1 MIYVLNKEN
10 FKFIGRFDNMKFAKE
25 MLNKEG
31 ISEDNCIFTE
41 EIGMKYVSRIVE
53 VDGKVVYM
61 NKDWWTKEAPSIIED
76 YENHKVYDFI
86 EVSKPEEERELVS
99 LDRFKRELYQNID
112 RINAI
117 DGVAGEV
124 DYNITVGSEFISL
137 FREECIFTDFETI
150 SPLQIAQKLLAVISL
165 VQTGSFREA
174 KAVLKTVENDEFLTE
189 ERIQKY
195 IDMLDAADSIEY
207 ATEENHYDKVEET
220 EEPAEEDK

>member
-31 ISEDNCIFTE
+31 ILEDECIFTE
-41 EIGMKYVSRIVE
+41 DIGMKYVSRIVE
-53 VDGKVVYM
+53 VDGKVIYM
-61 NKDWWTKEAPSIIED
+61 NKVWWSKEAPSIIED

-86 EVSKPEEERELVS
+86 EVSKPENERKPVS

-124 DYNITVGSEFISL
+124 DYNISVGSDFIAL
-137 FREECIFTDFETI
+137 FREECIFTDFKSVT
-150 SPLQIAQKLLAVISL
+150 PLEIAQKLMAVISL

-174 KAVLKTVENDEFLTE
+174 KLVLKTIENDAFLTP
-189 ERIQKY
+189 ERIKKY
-195 IDMLDAADSIEY
+195 EDMLDSADAITY
-207 ATEENHYDKVEET
+207 ATD
-220 EEPAEEDK
+220 EDFFYTAQ

>member
-31 ISEDNCIFTE
+31 ILEDECIFTE
-41 EIGMKYVSRIVE
+41 DIGMKYVSRIVE
-53 VDGKVVYM
+53 VDGKVIYM
-61 NKDWWTKEAPSIIED
+61 NKDWWSKEAPSIIED

-86 EVSKPEEERELVS
+86 EVSKPEEERKPVS

-124 DYNITVGSEFISL
+124 DYNISVGSDFIAL
-137 FREECIFTDFETI
+137 FREECIFTDFQSVT
-150 SPLQIAQKLLAVISL
+150 PLEIAQKLMAVISL

-174 KAVLKTVENDEFLTE
+174 KLVLKTIENDAFLTPA
-189 ERIQKY
+189 RIQKY
-195 IDMLDAADSIEY
+195 EDMLDSADAITY
-207 ATEENHYDKVEET
+207 ATD
-220 EEPAEEDK
+220 EDFFYTAQ

>member
-31 ISEDNCIFTE
+31 ILEDDCIFAE
-41 EIGMKYVSRIVE
+41 ETGMKYVSRIVE
-53 VDGKVVYM
+53 VDGKVIYN
-61 NKDWWTKEAPSIIED
+61 NKDWWTKEAPYIIED

-86 EVSKPEEERELVS
+86 EVSKPEAERKMVS

-124 DYNITVGSEFISL
+124 DYNISVGSDFISL
-137 FREECIFTDFETI
+137 FREECIFTDFQSVT
-150 SPLQIAQKLLAVISL
+150 PLEIAQKLMVVISL

-174 KAVLKTVENDEFLTE
+174 KLVLQTIENDAFLTP

-195 IDMLDAADSIEY
+195 KDMLDSADAITY
-207 ATEENHYDKVEET
+207 AT
-220 EEPAEEDK
+220 AEDFFYTAQ

>member
-31 ISEDNCIFTE
+31 ILEDECIFTE
-41 EIGMKYVSRIVE
+41 DIGMKYVSRIVE
-53 VDGKVVYM
+53 VDGKVIYM
-61 NKDWWTKEAPSIIED
+61 NKDWWSKEAPSIIED

-86 EVSKPEEERELVS
+86 EVSKPEDKRKPVS

-124 DYNITVGSEFISL
+124 DYNISVGSDFISL
-137 FREECIFTDFETI
+137 FREECIFTDFQSVT
-150 SPLQIAQKLLAVISL
+150 PLEIAQKLMAVISL

-174 KAVLKTVENDEFLTE
+174 KLVLKTIENDAFLTP
-189 ERIQKY
+189 ERIKKY
-195 IDMLDAADSIEY
+195 EDMLNSADAITY
-207 ATEENHYDKVEET
+207 AT
-220 EEPAEEDK
+220 AEDFFYTAQ

>member
-31 ISEDNCIFTE
+31 ILEDECIFTE
-41 EIGMKYVSRIVE
+41 DIGMKYVSRIVE
-53 VDGKVVYM
+53 VDGKVIYM
-61 NKDWWTKEAPSIIED
+61 NKDWWSKEAPSIIEN

-86 EVSKPEEERELVS
+86 EVSKPEYERKLVS

-124 DYNITVGSEFISL
+124 DYNISVGSDFISL
-137 FREECIFTDFETI
+137 FREECIFTDFQSVT
-150 SPLQIAQKLLAVISL
+150 PLEIAQKLMAVISL

-174 KAVLKTVENDEFLTE
+174 KLVLKTIENDAFLTP
-189 ERIQKY
+189 ERIKKY
-195 IDMLDAADSIEY
+195 EDMLDSADAITY
-207 ATEENHYDKVEET
+207 ATDEDYFYTASDIT
-220 EEPAEEDK
+220 EK

>member
-31 ISEDNCIFTE
+31 ITEDDCIFTE
-41 EIGMKYVSRIVE
+41 DIGMKYVSRIVE
-53 VDGKVVYM
+53 VDGKVIYM
-61 NKDWWTKEAPSIIED
+61 NKDWWSKEAPAIIED
-76 YENHKVYDFI
+76 YENQKVYDFI
-86 EVSKPEEERELVS
+86 EVSKPEDKRKPVS

-124 DYNITVGSEFISL
+124 DYNISVGSDFISL
-137 FREECIFTDFETI
+137 FREECIFTDFQSVT
-150 SPLQIAQKLLAVISL
+150 PLEIAQKLMAVISL

-174 KAVLKTVENDEFLTE
+174 KLVLKTIENDAFLTP
-189 ERIQKY
+189 ERIKKY
-195 IDMLDAADSIEY
+195 EDMLDSADAITY
-207 ATEENHYDKVEET
+207 ATD
-220 EEPAEEDK
+220 EDYFYTAQ

>member
-31 ISEDNCIFTE
+31 ILEDECIFTE
-41 EIGMKYVSRIVE
+41 DIGMKYVSRIVE
-53 VDGKVVYM
+53 VDGKVIYM
-61 NKDWWTKEAPSIIED
+61 NKDWWSKEAPSIIED

-86 EVSKPEEERELVS
+86 EVSKQEYKKKQFS

-124 DYNITVGSEFISL
+124 DYNISVGSDFIAL
-137 FREECIFTDFETI
+137 FREECIFTDFQSVT
-150 SPLQIAQKLLAVISL
+150 PLEIAQKLLAVISL

-174 KAVLKTVENDEFLTE
+174 KLVLKTVENDAFLTP
-189 ERIQKY
+189 ERIKKY
-195 IDMLDAADSIEY
+195 EDMLDSADAITY
-207 ATEENHYDKVEET
+207 ATDEDYFYTASDIT
-220 EEPAEEDK
+220 EK

>member
-31 ISEDNCIFTE
+31 ILEDECIFTE
-41 EIGMKYVSRIVE
+41 DIGMKYVSRIVE
-53 VDGKVVYM
+53 VDGKVIYM
-61 NKDWWTKEAPSIIED
+61 NKDWWSKEAPSIIED

-86 EVSKPEEERELVS
+86 EVSKPENERKPVS

-124 DYNITVGSEFISL
+124 DYNISVGSDFIAL
-137 FREECIFTDFETI
+137 FREECIFTDFKSVT
-150 SPLQIAQKLLAVISL
+150 PLEIAQKLMAVISL

-174 KAVLKTVENDEFLTE
+174 KLVLKTIENDAFLTP
-189 ERIQKY
+189 ERIKKY
-195 IDMLDAADSIEY
+195 EDMLDSADAITY
-207 ATEENHYDKVEET
+207 ATD
-220 EEPAEEDK
+220 EDFFYTAQ

>member
-31 ISEDNCIFTE
+31 ILEDECIFTE
-41 EIGMKYVSRIVE
+41 DIGMKYVSRIVE
-53 VDGKVVYM
+53 VDGKVIYM
-61 NKDWWTKEAPSIIED
+61 NKDWWSKEAPSIIED

-86 EVSKPEEERELVS
+86 EVSKPEDKRKPVS

-124 DYNITVGSEFISL
+124 DYNISVGSDFIAL
-137 FREECIFTDFETI
+137 FREECIFTDFQSVT
-150 SPLQIAQKLLAVISL
+150 PLEIAQKLMAVISL

-174 KAVLKTVENDEFLTE
+174 KLVLKTIENDAFLTP
-189 ERIQKY
+189 ERIKKY
-195 IDMLDAADSIEY
+195 EDMLDSADAITY
-207 ATEENHYDKVEET
+207 ATD
-220 EEPAEEDK
+220 EDYFYTAQ

>member
-31 ISEDNCIFTE
+31 ILEDECIFTE
-41 EIGMKYVSRIVE
+41 DIGMKYVSRIVE
-53 VDGKVVYM
+53 VDGKVIYM
-61 NKDWWTKEAPSIIED
+61 NKDWWSKEAPSIIED

-86 EVSKPEEERELVS
+86 EVSKPEDKRKQVS

-124 DYNITVGSEFISL
+124 DYNISVGSDFISL
-137 FREECIFTDFETI
+137 FREECIFTDFQSVT
-150 SPLQIAQKLLAVISL
+150 PLEIAQKLMAVISL

-174 KAVLKTVENDEFLTE
+174 KLVLKTIENDAFLTP
-189 ERIQKY
+189 ERIKNY
-195 IDMLDAADSIEY
+195 EDMLDSADAITY
-207 ATEENHYDKVEET
+207 ATD
-220 EEPAEEDK
+220 EDYFYTAQ

>member
-31 ISEDNCIFTE
+31 ISEDDCIFAE

-61 NKDWWTKEAPSIIED
+61 NKDWWTKEAQSIIED

-99 LDRFKRELYQNID
+99 LDRFKRELNQNVD
-112 RINAI
+112 KINAI

-124 DYNITVGSEFISL
+124 NYNISVGSDFISL
-137 FREECIFTDFETI
+137 FREECIFTDFQTVT
-150 SPLQIAQKLLAVISL
+150 PLEIAQKLMAVISL

-174 KAVLKTVENDEFLTE
+174 KLVLKTIENDAFLTP

-195 IDMLDAADSIEY
+195 EDMLDSADAITY
-207 ATEENHYDKVEET
+207 ATPEEFFYTAQENV
-220 EEPAEEDK
+220 

>member
-31 ISEDNCIFTE
+31 ILEDDCIFTE
-41 EIGMKYVSRIVE
+41 EMRMKYVSRIVE

-61 NKDWWTKEAPSIIED
+61 NKDWWSKEAPSIIED

-86 EVSKPEEERELVS
+86 EVSKPEEDRERVS
-99 LDRFKRELYQNID
+99 LDRFKREFNQNID

-117 DGVAGEV
+117 DGLAGEI
-124 DYNITVGSEFISL
+124 DYNMTVGDEFIAL
-137 FREECIFTDFETI
+137 FREECVKTDFKGIT
-150 SPLQIAQKLLAVISL
+150 PLEIGVKLAPVISL

-174 KAVLKTVENDEFLTE
+174 KQVLQTMETDSFLTE
-189 ERIQKY
+189 ERMAKY
-195 IDMLDAADSIEY
+195 IAMMDAADAIEY
-207 ATEENHYDKVEET
+207 ATDEDFFYTAQENV
-220 EEPAEEDK
+220 

>member
-31 ISEDNCIFTE
+31 ILEDKCIFTE
-41 EIGMKYVSRIVE
+41 DIGMKYVSRIVE
-53 VDGKVVYM
+53 VDGKVIYM
-61 NKDWWTKEAPSIIED
+61 NKDWWSKEAPTIIED

-86 EVSKPEEERELVS
+86 EVSKPENERKPVS

-124 DYNITVGSEFISL
+124 DYNISVGSDFIAL
-137 FREECIFTDFETI
+137 FREECIFTDFQSVT
-150 SPLQIAQKLLAVISL
+150 PLEIAQKLMAVISL

-174 KAVLKTVENDEFLTE
+174 KLVLKTIENDAFLTP
-189 ERIQKY
+189 ERIKKY
-195 IDMLDAADSIEY
+195 EDMLDSADAITY
-207 ATEENHYDKVEET
+207 ATD
-220 EEPAEEDK
+220 EDFFYTAQ

>member
-31 ISEDNCIFTE
+31 ITENDCIFTE
-41 EIGMKYVSRIVE
+41 DIGMKYVSRIVE
-53 VDGKVVYM
+53 VDGKVIYM
-61 NKDWWTKEAPSIIED
+61 NKDWWSKEAPSIIED

-86 EVSKPEEERELVS
+86 EVSKPEYERKPVS
-99 LDRFKRELYQNID
+99 LDRFKREFNQNID

-124 DYNITVGSEFISL
+124 DYNISVGSDFIAL
-137 FREECIFTDFETI
+137 FREECIFTDFQSVT
-150 SPLQIAQKLLAVISL
+150 PLEIAQKLMTVISL

-174 KAVLKTVENDEFLTE
+174 KLVLKTVENDAFLTP
-189 ERIQKY
+189 ERIKKY
-195 IDMLDAADSIEY
+195 EDMLDSADAITY
-207 ATEENHYDKVEET
+207 ATD
-220 EEPAEEDK
+220 EDYFYTASEVTKKQL

>member
-25 MLNKEG
+25 MLNKAG
-31 ISEDNCIFTE
+31 ITEDDCIFTE
-41 EIGMKYVSRIVE
+41 DIGMKYVSRIVE

-86 EVSKPEEERELVS
+86 EVSKPENERTQVS
-99 LDRFKRELYQNID
+99 LDRFKREFNQNID

-117 DGVAGEV
+117 DGIAGEV
-124 DYNITVGSEFISL
+124 NYNISVGSDFIAL
-137 FREECIFTDFETI
+137 FREECIFTDFQSVT
-150 SPLQIAQKLLAVISL
+150 PLEIAKKLMSVISL

-174 KAVLKTVENDEFLTE
+174 KLVLKTVENDAFLTP

-195 IDMLDAADSIEY
+195 EDMLDSADAITY
-207 ATEENHYDKVEET
+207 ATD
-220 EEPAEEDK
+220 EDFFYTANADL

>member
-31 ISEDNCIFTE
+31 ITEDDCIFTE
-41 EIGMKYVSRIVE
+41 DIGMKYVSRIVE

-61 NKDWWTKEAPSIIED
+61 NKDWWTNEAPSIIED

-86 EVSKPEEERELVS
+86 EVSKPEDKRKPVS

-124 DYNITVGSEFISL
+124 DYNISVGSDFISL
-137 FREECIFTDFETI
+137 FREECIFTDFQSVT
-150 SPLQIAQKLLAVISL
+150 PLEIAQKLMAVISL

-174 KAVLKTVENDEFLTE
+174 KLVLKTIENDAFLTP
-189 ERIQKY
+189 ERIKKY
-195 IDMLDAADSIEY
+195 EDMLDSADAITY
-207 ATEENHYDKVEET
+207 ATD
-220 EEPAEEDK
+220 EDYFYTAQ

>member
-31 ISEDNCIFTE
+31 ILEDECIFTE
-41 EIGMKYVSRIVE
+41 DIGMKYVSRIVE
-53 VDGKVVYM
+53 VDGKVIYM
-61 NKDWWTKEAPSIIED
+61 NKDWWSKEAPSIIED

-86 EVSKPEEERELVS
+86 EVSKPEDKRKPVS

-124 DYNITVGSEFISL
+124 DYNISVGSDFIAL
-137 FREECIFTDFETI
+137 FREECIFTDFQSVT
-150 SPLQIAQKLLAVISL
+150 PLEIAQKLMAVISL

-174 KAVLKTVENDEFLTE
+174 KLVLKTIENDAFLTP
-189 ERIQKY
+189 ERIKKY
-195 IDMLDAADSIEY
+195 EDMLDSADAISY
-207 ATEENHYDKVEET
+207 ATD
-220 EEPAEEDK
+220 EDYFYTAQ

>member
-31 ISEDNCIFTE
+31 ILEDECIFTE
-41 EIGMKYVSRIVE
+41 DIGMKYVSRIVE
-53 VDGKVVYM
+53 VDGKVIYM
-61 NKDWWTKEAPSIIED
+61 NKDWWSKEAPSIIED

-86 EVSKPEEERELVS
+86 EVSKPEEERKPVS

-124 DYNITVGSEFISL
+124 DYNISVGSDFIAL
-137 FREECIFTDFETI
+137 FREECIFTDFQSVT
-150 SPLQIAQKLLAVISL
+150 PLEIAQKLMAVISL

-174 KAVLKTVENDEFLTE
+174 KLVLKTIENDAFLTP
-189 ERIQKY
+189 ERIKKY
-195 IDMLDAADSIEY
+195 EDMLDSADAITY
-207 ATEENHYDKVEET
+207 ATD
-220 EEPAEEDK
+220 EDFFYTAQ

>member
-31 ISEDNCIFTE
+31 ITEDECIFTE
-41 EIGMKYVSRIVE
+41 DIGMKYVSRIVE
-53 VDGKVVYM
+53 VDGKVIYM
-61 NKDWWTKEAPSIIED
+61 NKDWWSKEAPSIIED

-86 EVSKPEEERELVS
+86 EVSKPEDKRKPVS

-124 DYNITVGSEFISL
+124 DYNISVGSDFISL
-137 FREECIFTDFETI
+137 FREECIFTDFQSVT
-150 SPLQIAQKLLAVISL
+150 PLEIAQKLMAVISL

-174 KAVLKTVENDEFLTE
+174 KLVLKTIENDAFLTP
-189 ERIQKY
+189 ERIKKY
-195 IDMLDAADSIEY
+195 EDMLDSADAITY
-207 ATEENHYDKVEET
+207 ATD
-220 EEPAEEDK
+220 EDYFYTAQ

>member
-31 ISEDNCIFTE
+31 ILEDECIFTE
-41 EIGMKYVSRIVE
+41 DIGMKYVSRIVE
-53 VDGKVVYM
+53 VDGKVIYM
-61 NKDWWTKEAPSIIED
+61 NKDWWSKEAPSIIED

-86 EVSKPEEERELVS
+86 EVSKPEDKRKPVS

-124 DYNITVGSEFISL
+124 DYNISVGSDFIAL
-137 FREECIFTDFETI
+137 FREECIFTDFQSVT
-150 SPLQIAQKLLAVISL
+150 PLEIAQKLMAVISL

-174 KAVLKTVENDEFLTE
+174 KLVLKTIENDAFLTP
-189 ERIQKY
+189 ERIKKY
-195 IDMLDAADSIEY
+195 EDMLDSADAITY
-207 ATEENHYDKVEET
+207 ATAEDFFYTAQEN
-220 EEPAEEDK
+220 A

>member
-31 ISEDNCIFTE
+31 ILEDECIFTE
-41 EIGMKYVSRIVE
+41 DIGMKYVSRIVE
-53 VDGKVVYM
+53 VDGKVIYM
-61 NKDWWTKEAPSIIED
+61 NKDWWSKEAPSIIED

-86 EVSKPEEERELVS
+86 EVSKPEDKRKPVS

-124 DYNITVGSEFISL
+124 DYNISVGSDFIAL
-137 FREECIFTDFETI
+137 FREECIFTDFQSVT
-150 SPLQIAQKLLAVISL
+150 PLEIAQKLMAVISL

-174 KAVLKTVENDEFLTE
+174 KLVLKTIENDAFLTP
-189 ERIQKY
+189 ERIKKY
-195 IDMLDAADSIEY
+195 EDMLDSADAITY
-207 ATEENHYDKVEET
+207 ATDEDFFYTAQEN
-220 EEPAEEDK
+220 A

>member
-31 ISEDNCIFTE
+31 ITEDDCIFTE
-41 EIGMKYVSRIVE
+41 DIGMKYVSRIVE

-61 NKDWWTKEAPSIIED
+61 NKDWWTNEAPSIIED

-86 EVSKPEEERELVS
+86 EVSKPEAERKMVS

-124 DYNITVGSEFISL
+124 DYNISVGSDFISL
-137 FREECIFTDFETI
+137 FREMCVITVFEEIT
-150 SPLQIAQKLLAVISL
+150 PLQIAEKTANVIPL
-165 VQTGSFREA
+165 ILTGSFKEA
-174 KAVLKTVENDEFLTE
+174 IVLIQHLDVDEFLTQ
-189 ERIQKY
+189 ERLNLFIN
-195 IDMLDAADSIEY
+195 MLKSADSIDY
-207 ATEENHYDKVEET
+207 MS
-220 EEPAEEDK
+220 

>member
-31 ISEDNCIFTE
+31 ILEDDCIFAE
-41 EIGMKYVSRIVE
+41 ETGMKYVSRIVE
-53 VDGKVVYM
+53 VDGKVIYM
-61 NKDWWTKEAPSIIED
+61 NKDWWSKEAPSIIED

-86 EVSKPEEERELVS
+86 EVSKPEDKRKPVS

-124 DYNITVGSEFISL
+124 DYNISVGSDFISL
-137 FREECIFTDFETI
+137 FREECIFTDFQSVT
-150 SPLQIAQKLLAVISL
+150 PLEIAQKLMAVISL

-174 KAVLKTVENDEFLTE
+174 KLVLKTIENDAFLTP
-189 ERIQKY
+189 ERIKKY
-195 IDMLDAADSIEY
+195 EDMLDSADAITY
-207 ATEENHYDKVEET
+207 ATD
-220 EEPAEEDK
+220 EDYFYTAQ

>member
-1 MIYVLNKEN
+1 MIYGLNKEN

-31 ISEDNCIFTE
+31 ILEDECIFTE
-41 EIGMKYVSRIVE
+41 DIGMKYVSRIVE
-53 VDGKVVYM
+53 VDGKVIYM
-61 NKDWWTKEAPSIIED
+61 NKDWWSKEAPSIIED

-86 EVSKPEEERELVS
+86 EVSKPEDKRKPVS

-124 DYNITVGSEFISL
+124 DYNISVGSDFISL
-137 FREECIFTDFETI
+137 FREECIFTDFQSVT
-150 SPLQIAQKLLAVISL
+150 PLEIAQKLMAVISL

-174 KAVLKTVENDEFLTE
+174 KLVLKTIENDAFLTP
-189 ERIQKY
+189 ERIKKY
-195 IDMLDAADSIEY
+195 EDMLDSADAITY
-207 ATEENHYDKVEET
+207 ATD
-220 EEPAEEDK
+220 EDYFYTAQ

>member
-31 ISEDNCIFTE
+31 ILEDECIFTE
-41 EIGMKYVSRIVE
+41 DIGMKYVSRIVE
-53 VDGKVVYM
+53 VDGKVIYM
-61 NKDWWTKEAPSIIED
+61 NKGWWSKEAPSIIED

-86 EVSKPEEERELVS
+86 EVSKPEAERKMVS

-124 DYNITVGSEFISL
+124 DYNISVGSDFIAL
-137 FREECIFTDFETI
+137 FREECIFTDFQSVT
-150 SPLQIAQKLLAVISL
+150 PLEIAQKLMAVISL

-174 KAVLKTVENDEFLTE
+174 KLVLQTIENDAFLTP

-195 IDMLDAADSIEY
+195 KDMLDSADAITY
-207 ATEENHYDKVEET
+207 AT
-220 EEPAEEDK
+220 AEDFFYTAQ

>member
-31 ISEDNCIFTE
+31 ILEDECIFTE
-41 EIGMKYVSRIVE
+41 DIGMKYVSRIVE
-53 VDGKVVYM
+53 VDGKVIYM
-61 NKDWWTKEAPSIIED
+61 NKVWWSKEAPSIIED
-76 YENHKVYDFI
+76 YENHKVYDFL
-86 EVSKPEEERELVS
+86 EVSKPENERKPVS

-124 DYNITVGSEFISL
+124 DYNISVGSDFIAL
-137 FREECIFTDFETI
+137 FREECIFTDFKSVT
-150 SPLQIAQKLLAVISL
+150 PLEIAQKLMAVISL

-174 KAVLKTVENDEFLTE
+174 KLVLKTIENDAFLTP
-189 ERIQKY
+189 ERIKKY
-195 IDMLDAADSIEY
+195 EDMLDSADAITY
-207 ATEENHYDKVEET
+207 ATD
-220 EEPAEEDK
+220 EDFFYTAQ

>member
-25 MLNKEG
+25 MLDKEG
-31 ISEDNCIFTE
+31 ITEDDCIFTE
-41 EIGMKYVSRIVE
+41 DIGMKYVSRIVE
-53 VDGKVVYM
+53 VDGKVIYM
-61 NKDWWTKEAPSIIED
+61 NKDWWTKEAPYIIDD

-86 EVSKPEEERELVS
+86 EVSKSEEERELVS
-99 LDRFKRELYQNID
+99 LDRFKRELNQNID

-124 DYNITVGSEFISL
+124 NYNISVGSDFISL
-137 FREECIFTDFETI
+137 FREECIFTDFQSVT
-150 SPLQIAQKLLAVISL
+150 PLEIAQKLMSVISL

-174 KAVLKTVENDEFLTE
+174 KLVLKTIENDAFLTP

-195 IDMLDAADSIEY
+195 EDMLDSADAITY
-207 ATEENHYDKVEET
+207 ATDEDYFYTASENT
-220 EEPAEEDK
+220 

>member
-31 ISEDNCIFTE
+31 ILEDECIFTE
-41 EIGMKYVSRIVE
+41 DIGMKYVSRIVE
-53 VDGKVVYM
+53 VDGKVIYM
-61 NKDWWTKEAPSIIED
+61 NKDWWSKEAPSIIED

-86 EVSKPEEERELVS
+86 EVSKPEAERKPVS

-124 DYNITVGSEFISL
+124 DYNISVGSDFIAL
-137 FREECIFTDFETI
+137 FREECIFTDFQSVT
-150 SPLQIAQKLLAVISL
+150 PLEIAQKLMAVISL

-174 KAVLKTVENDEFLTE
+174 KLVLKTIENDAFLTP
-189 ERIQKY
+189 ERIKKY
-195 IDMLDAADSIEY
+195 EDMLDSADAITY
-207 ATEENHYDKVEET
+207 ATD
-220 EEPAEEDK
+220 EDYFYTAQ

>member
-31 ISEDNCIFTE
+31 ILEDECIFTE
-41 EIGMKYVSRIVE
+41 DIGMKYVSRIVE
-53 VDGKVVYM
+53 VDGKVIYM
-61 NKDWWTKEAPSIIED
+61 NKDWWSKEAPSIIKD

-86 EVSKPEEERELVS
+86 EVSKPENERKPVS

-124 DYNITVGSEFISL
+124 DYNISVGSDFIAL
-137 FREECIFTDFETI
+137 FREECIFTDFKSVT
-150 SPLQIAQKLLAVISL
+150 PLEIAQKLMAVISL

-174 KAVLKTVENDEFLTE
+174 KLVLKTIENDAFLTP
-189 ERIQKY
+189 ERIKKY
-195 IDMLDAADSIEY
+195 EDMLDSADAITY
-207 ATEENHYDKVEET
+207 ATD
-220 EEPAEEDK
+220 EDFFYTAQ

>member
-31 ISEDNCIFTE
+31 ISEDDCIFTE
-41 EIGMKYVSRIVE
+41 EMGMKYVSRIVE

-61 NKDWWTKEAPSIIED
+61 NKDWWIKEAPSIIED

-99 LDRFKRELYQNID
+99 LDRFKRELNQNID

-124 DYNITVGSEFISL
+124 NYNISVGSDFISI
-137 FREECIFTDFETI
+137 FREMCVITLFEEIT
-150 SPLQIAQKLLAVISL
+150 PLQIAEKTANIIPLIL
-165 VQTGSFREA
+165 TGSFKEA
-174 KAVLKTVENDEFLTE
+174 IVLIQHLDVDEFLTQ
-189 ERIQKY
+189 ERLNLFIN
-195 IDMLDAADSIEY
+195 MLKSADSIDY
-207 ATEENHYDKVEET
+207 MS
-220 EEPAEEDK
+220 

>member
-31 ISEDNCIFTE
+31 ILEDECIFTE
-41 EIGMKYVSRIVE
+41 DIGMKYVSRIVE
-53 VDGKVVYM
+53 VDGKVIYM
-61 NKDWWTKEAPSIIED
+61 NKDWWSKEAPSIIED

-86 EVSKPEEERELVS
+86 EVSKPENERKPVS

-124 DYNITVGSEFISL
+124 DYNISVGSDFIAL
-137 FREECIFTDFETI
+137 FREECIFTDFQSVT
-150 SPLQIAQKLLAVISL
+150 PLEIAQKLMAVISL

-174 KAVLKTVENDEFLTE
+174 KLVLKTVENDAFLTP
-189 ERIQKY
+189 ERIKKY
-195 IDMLDAADSIEY
+195 EDMLDSADAITY
-207 ATEENHYDKVEET
+207 ATDEDYFYTASDIT
-220 EEPAEEDK
+220 EK

>member
-31 ISEDNCIFTE
+31 ITEDDCIFTE
-41 EIGMKYVSRIVE
+41 DIGMKYVSRIVE
-53 VDGKVVYM
+53 VDGKVIYM
-61 NKDWWTKEAPSIIED
+61 NKDWWSKEAPSIIED

-86 EVSKPEEERELVS
+86 EVSKPEDKRKPVS

-124 DYNITVGSEFISL
+124 DYNISVGSDFISL
-137 FREECIFTDFETI
+137 FREECIFTDFQSVT
-150 SPLQIAQKLLAVISL
+150 PLEIAQKLMAVISL

-174 KAVLKTVENDEFLTE
+174 KLVLKTIENDAFLTP
-189 ERIQKY
+189 ERIKKY
-195 IDMLDAADSIEY
+195 EDMLNSADAITY
-207 ATEENHYDKVEET
+207 AT
-220 EEPAEEDK
+220 AEDFFYTAQ